1 MGARKESYTH
11 DSRKPQVEAGTLED
25 DQRRRDFTINAMA
38 WSLAEEDFGRL
49 VDPFD
54 GMSDLEECIIRTPC
68 DPDVTFPTTLCA

>member
-1 MGARKESYTH
+1 MR

-38 WSLAEEDFGRL
+38 WSLDADSFGEL

-54 GMSDLEECIIRTPC
+54 GMYDLEECIIVRRATPTSPSRTTPC
-68 DPDVTFPTTLCA
+68 A